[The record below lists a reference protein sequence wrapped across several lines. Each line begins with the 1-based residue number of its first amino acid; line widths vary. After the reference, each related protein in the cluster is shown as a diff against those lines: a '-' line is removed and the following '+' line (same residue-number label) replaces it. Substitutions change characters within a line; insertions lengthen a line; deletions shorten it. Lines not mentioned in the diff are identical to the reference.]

1 MLKPLVKRGLF
12 FSIEKGVFTPK
23 MGTLDFGG
31 NLTPRNQL
39 TTKTRFWVQRAP
51 SQSLPGKLE
60 VRSGNQ
66 KKRKK
71 EKRKKARL
79 G

>member
-1 MLKPLVKRGLF
+1 
-12 FSIEKGVFTPK
+12 
-23 MGTLDFGG
+23 
-31 NLTPRNQL
+31 
-39 TTKTRFWVQRAP
+39 VQIAP

-66 KKRKK
+66 KKEKKK
-71 EKRKKARL
+71 EKGKKARL